1 MEILNFLCYAS
12 AILFFG
18 VAFIICV
25 AFFVTSIYACF
36 TKKIKGDLFSKIFLA
51 IFLGCLSP
59 WILKL
64 VFMFFGK
71 LGV

>member
-12 AILFFG
+12 ATFFSG

-25 AFFVTSIYACF
+25 VLFVTSIYACF
-36 TKKIKGDLFSKIFLA
+36 TKKIKGDLFAKIFLT

-59 WILKL
+59 WLLKL
-64 VFMFFGK
+64 VFVFFVK
-71 LGV
+71 LGA